1 LEIRVV
7 LVEPKYDGNVGHV
20 ARAMKNFGVKEL
32 FLVRPRAELGEVA
45 VARAMHALD
54 VLREARIVSTLEEA
68 IEDVEAAVATT
79 AVLGSTPARDPMM
92 PWEVREQFSDCEK
105 IALVF
110 GPEDRGLRTW
120 EIKLCDATMF
130 IPTSEEYRSMNL
142 SHSVAVTLYELT
154 REEHVPERYGR
165 PATKREKEVLVDSLD
180 RLMRAL
186 GIDEV
191 RRDNVRTTFRRFLA
205 RARCTDKEVKALLW
219 ILEKARRRVEGYS
232 RSGDGSGGGS

>member
-20 ARAMKNFGVKEL
+20 ARVMKNFGVKEL
-32 FLVRPRAELGEVA
+32 FLVRPRAELGEVSI
-45 VARAMHALD
+45 ARAMHAVD
-54 VLREARIVSTLEEA
+54 VLERARIVSTLEEA
-68 IEDVEAAVATT
+68 LEDVEAAVATT
-79 AVLGSTPARDPMM
+79 AVLGSTPARNPLT
-92 PWEVREQFSDCEK
+92 PWEAREQLADHGK
-105 IALVF
+105 VALVF

-120 EIKLCDATMF
+120 EIELCDATVF

-142 SHSVAVTLYELT
+142 SHAVAVLLYELT
-154 REEHVPERYGR
+154 KDEHVPERYGR
-165 PATKREKEVLVDSLD
+165 PATKREKEVLVGALD

-191 RRDNVRTTFRRFLA
+191 RRGNVRTTFRRFLA

-232 RSGDGSGGGS
+232 RSGDPGGDP